1 MPAQTPGNIVG
12 VATST
17 ACFIGKTDRGP
28 VCSPR
33 KCYGYIDYENIFGPA
48 SGVGDTALAVNLFF
62 SNGGNECWVVRISE
76 NEIPSKVQDYKNA
89 FSVVDSEVDF
99 FNLMILPKDNH
110 IHALPPNIYNGM
122 ASVCCRERRALLILD
137 PPAGWT
143 NVQEATD
150 PVNGISSFSDGLVR
164 DFCAVYFPNLVI
176 KNADGSIR
184 EIGPSGAIAGM
195 MSRIDAS
202 HGVWKAPAGDIAD
215 IENASDLKLLI
226 NDSDNE
232 ILNSAGIN
240 AIREFQ
246 GRIVCWGAR
255 TVDGADSLGSEWKYI
270 PIRRTAL
277 FIEQSLNEGL
287 QWVVFEPNNESL
299 WAQIQNSAER
309 FMHQLFNAGAFQGM
323 KPDDAFYVKC
333 DSDTTTQNDIDNGI
347 VNIQIGFAPLQA
359 AEFIIISIQLMTA
372 QCE

>member
-89 FSVVDSEVDF
+89 FAVVDSEVDF

-122 ASVCCRERRALLILD
+122 ASVYCRERRAFLILD

-299 WAQIQNSAER
+299 WAQIQNSAEH
-309 FMHQLFNAGAFQGM
+309 FMHQLYNMGAFKGI
-323 KPDDAFYVKC
+323 KPGDAYYVKC
-333 DSDTTTQNDIDNGI
+333 DSDTNSQNDIVNGI